1 MWVSTDVS
9 VLYRN
14 SYRSDMDAQSNVSN
28 DSGLG
33 RFTIP
38 TSAPRSVRGQAP
50 SPDPAHMG
58 GPQLP
63 PLNPFFGP
71 DATLERV
78 TALEDQVARLE
89 VGFKEMLVR
98 LDELNSTLKS
108 PVSIVLVHRQAEAGK
123 NTTATFDRKDDR
135 MSMSEERV
143 GPSHADLVQ
152 EWAHGAEQPY
162 VIEDN
167 TVMPR
172 DSESN
177 KGDAKMTDAYGIGY
191 D

>member
-1 MWVSTDVS
+1 MD
-9 VLYRN
+9 RN
-14 SYRSDMDAQSNVSN
+14 SYHSDVDDHSVVSN

-33 RFTIP
+33 RLTAP

-50 SPDPAHMG
+50 SPDPAHVR

-63 PLNPFFGP
+63 PLNLRSNS

-89 VGFKEMLVR
+89 AGFKELLVR
-98 LDELNSTLKS
+98 LDELNSTLNS
-108 PVSIVLVHRQAEAGK
+108 PVSVVHVHRQAEAGESA
-123 NTTATFDRKDDR
+123 TASHDRKDDR

-143 GPSHADLVQ
+143 GPSHADLIQ
-152 EWAHGAEQPY
+152 EWAHGAQRPY
-162 VIEDN
+162 GVEGGE
-167 TVMPR
+167 VMLR
-172 DSESN
+172 DVESH
-177 KGDAKMTDAYGIGY
+177 KGDDAKMADANGIGY

>member
-1 MWVSTDVS
+1 M
-9 VLYRN
+9 
-14 SYRSDMDAQSNVSN
+14 
-28 DSGLG
+28 
-33 RFTIP
+33 
-38 TSAPRSVRGQAP
+38 
-50 SPDPAHMG
+50 
-58 GPQLP
+58 
-63 PLNPFFGP
+63 
-71 DATLERV
+71 ERV

-98 LDELNSTLKS
+98 LDEFNSTLKS
-108 PVSIVLVHRQAEAGK
+108 PVSIVHVHRQAEPGK
-123 NTTATFDRKDDR
+123 NATATFDRKDDR